1 MGRGL
6 RAGGV
11 FRGVE
16 EASEELGQKFRSEN
30 NIRAELRENE
40 LESIESQMKRRRK
53 WQPHSHLAA
62 WEAVNRS
69 PGRSCIAE
77 DRVVKVELERPLLD
91 NKS

>member
-40 LESIESQMKRRRK
+40 LESIESQDEEKEEMATTF
-53 WQPHSHLAA
+53 P
-62 WEAVNRS
+62 
-69 PGRSCIAE
+69 PGCLGGCEQESRQ
-77 DRVVKVELERPLLD
+77 ELHCRGPRGESRTRAP
-91 NKS
+91 SSGQ